1 MAEAWLPALNPLVRK
16 KSIRISLNLRVTTS
30 VFPVP
35 NCRQKEEP
43 MPDHRGM
50 TGRAK
55 ARTALVVVATL
66 AVVGVGSVMVLNA
79 SAQTAPGSTQAQ
91 VPAHTMPGMQMGSA
105 AQAAATNDVAGAG
118 PVTELDKTFL
128 VKVRQAGLWEIPA
141 GDLAQTHASSEA
153 VKRAGLHL
161 LDGHSHLDQLVREDA
176 KILGVTLP
184 DQATAEQQGWVRQL
198 TDAQGL
204 EFDKLFANLLRASHG
219 KIFAT
224 IAEVRAGS
232 QNDVIRRHA
241 TQANQTVLDHMTVLE
256 DTGLVDAKTIAD
268 VAAAVNPPA
277 K

>member
-1 MAEAWLPALNPLVRK
+1 
-16 KSIRISLNLRVTTS
+16 
-30 VFPVP
+30 
-35 NCRQKEEP
+35 

-79 SAQTAPGSTQAQ
+79 NAQTAPGSTEAR
-91 VPAHTMPGMQMGSA
+91 VPAHDMAGMRMGSA

-141 GDLAQTHASSEA
+141 GDLAQTHASSEQ

-176 KILGVTLP
+176 KMLGVPLP
-184 DQATAEQQGWVRQL
+184 DQASAGQQAWVRQL
-198 TDAQGL
+198 TAAQGL
-204 EFDKLFANLLRASHG
+204 EFDKLFANLLRESHG

-224 IAEVRAGS
+224 IAEVRAGT

>member
-1 MAEAWLPALNPLVRK
+1 
-16 KSIRISLNLRVTTS
+16 
-30 VFPVP
+30 
-35 NCRQKEEP
+35 
-43 MPDHRGM
+43 MPDHRGI
-50 TGRAK
+50 TAKTK
-55 ARTALVVVATL
+55 ARTALVAAAAL
-66 AVVGVGSVMVLNA
+66 AVLGTGSVMVLQANA
-79 SAQTAPGSTQAQ
+79 EQPAGNSAGY
-91 VPAHTMPGMQMGSA
+91 AHDGMQMGSA
-105 AQAAATNDVAGAG
+105 AEAGSGETATGVG

-176 KILGVTLP
+176 KILGVRLP

-198 TDAQGL
+198 TNAQGL

-224 IAEVRAGS
+224 IGEVRAGT
-232 QNDVIRRHA
+232 QNDLIRRHA
-241 TQANQTVLDHMTVLE
+241 KQANQTVLDHMEVLE
-256 DTGLVDAKTIAD
+256 DTGLVDPKTLEE
-268 VAAAVNPPA
+268 VATAVTPA

>member
-1 MAEAWLPALNPLVRK
+1 
-16 KSIRISLNLRVTTS
+16 
-30 VFPVP
+30 
-35 NCRQKEEP
+35 

-55 ARTALVVVATL
+55 VRTALVVVATL
-66 AVVGVGSVMVLNA
+66 TVLGVGSVMVLNA
-79 SAQTAPGSTQAQ
+79 NAQTTPGSTQAE
-91 VPAHTMPGMQMGSA
+91 VPAHNMPGMQMGSA
-105 AQAAATNDVAGAG
+105 AQAGAENIAGAG

-141 GDLAQTHASSEA
+141 GDLAQTNASSEQ

-176 KILGVTLP
+176 KMLGVALP
-184 DQATAEQQGWVRQL
+184 DKATAEQQDWVRQL
-198 TDAQGL
+198 TNAKGA
-204 EFDKLFANLLRASHG
+204 EFDKLFANVLRESHG

-224 IAEVRAGS
+224 IAEVRAGT

>member
-1 MAEAWLPALNPLVRK
+1 
-16 KSIRISLNLRVTTS
+16 
-30 VFPVP
+30 
-35 NCRQKEEP
+35 

-55 ARTALVVVATL
+55 TRTALVVVATL
-66 AVVGVGSVMVLNA
+66 AVVGVGSVLVFNA

-91 VPAHTMPGMQMGSA
+91 VPAHGPAMAGMQLGSA
-105 AQAAATNDVAGAG
+105 AQAGAGDDVAGAG

-128 VKVRQAGLWEIPA
+128 VKVRQAGLWEMPA

-161 LDGHSHLDQLVREDA
+161 LDGHAHLDQLVREDA

-198 TDAQGL
+198 TNAQGL

-224 IAEVRAGS
+224 IAEVRAGT

>member
-1 MAEAWLPALNPLVRK
+1 MRSASELAGFDFEPSSALERSRPLVR
-16 KSIRISLNLRVTTS
+16 ILFVLAAVL
-30 VFPVP
+30 
-35 NCRQKEEP
+35 
-43 MPDHRGM
+43 
-50 TGRAK
+50 
-55 ARTALVVVATL
+55 ALL
-66 AVVGVGSVMVLNA
+66 
-79 SAQTAPGSTQAQ
+79 APGSTSLAQ
-91 VPAHTMPGMQMGSA
+91 T
-105 AQAAATNDVAGAG
+105 GA
-118 PVTELDKTFL
+118 VNSVSDTDAVLLT
-128 VKVRQAGLWEIPA
+128 KVRQAGLWEIPA
-141 GDLAQTHASSEA
+141 GTLAQTHASSEQ

-176 KILGVTLP
+176 KMLGVTLP
-184 DQATAEQQGWVRQL
+184 DQASAEQQGWVRQL
-198 TDAQGL
+198 TAAQGL

-224 IAEVRAGS
+224 IAEVRAGM

>member
-1 MAEAWLPALNPLVRK
+1 
-16 KSIRISLNLRVTTS
+16 
-30 VFPVP
+30 
-35 NCRQKEEP
+35 

-50 TGRAK
+50 TSQAK
-55 ARTALVVVATL
+55 IRTALVVVATL

-79 SAQTAPGSTQAQ
+79 NAQTSPGSTQAG

-105 AQAAATNDVAGAG
+105 AQAGAENIAGAG

-141 GDLAQTHASSEA
+141 GDLAQSNASSEQ

-176 KILGVTLP
+176 KMLGVALP
-184 DQATAEQQGWVRQL
+184 DKATAEQQDWVRQL
-198 TDAQGL
+198 TNAKGA
-204 EFDKLFANLLRASHG
+204 EFDKLFANVLRASHG

-224 IAEVRAGS
+224 IAEVRAGT

-256 DTGLVDAKTIAD
+256 DTGLVDAKTIEE

>member
-1 MAEAWLPALNPLVRK
+1 
-16 KSIRISLNLRVTTS
+16 
-30 VFPVP
+30 
-35 NCRQKEEP
+35 

-91 VPAHTMPGMQMGSA
+91 VPAHGAGSMAGMQMGSA
-105 AQAAATNDVAGAG
+105 AQAGAANDVAGAG
-118 PVTELDKTFL
+118 PVTELDQTFL

-161 LDGHSHLDQLVREDA
+161 LDGHAHLDQLVREDA
-176 KILGVTLP
+176 KMLGVTLP
-184 DQATAEQQGWVRQL
+184 DQASAEQQGWVRQL

-224 IAEVRAGS
+224 IAEVRAGT

>member
-1 MAEAWLPALNPLVRK
+1 
-16 KSIRISLNLRVTTS
+16 
-30 VFPVP
+30 
-35 NCRQKEEP
+35 

-91 VPAHTMPGMQMGSA
+91 VPAHSPGMAGMQLGSA
-105 AQAAATNDVAGAG
+105 AQPGAANDVAGAG

-141 GDLAQTHASSEA
+141 GDLAQTHASSEQ

-184 DQATAEQQGWVRQL
+184 DLATPEQQGWVRQL
-198 TDAQGL
+198 TNAQGL

-224 IAEVRAGS
+224 IAEVRAGT

-256 DTGLVDAKTIAD
+256 DTGLVDATTIAD

>member
-1 MAEAWLPALNPLVRK
+1 
-16 KSIRISLNLRVTTS
+16 
-30 VFPVP
+30 
-35 NCRQKEEP
+35 

-91 VPAHTMPGMQMGSA
+91 VPAHSPDMAGMQMGSA
-105 AQAAATNDVAGAG
+105 AQAGSADNVAGAG

-141 GDLAQTHASSEA
+141 GDLAQTHASSEQ

-184 DQATAEQQGWVRQL
+184 DLATPEQQGWVRQL
-198 TDAQGL
+198 TNAQGL

-224 IAEVRAGS
+224 IAEVRAGT

>member
-1 MAEAWLPALNPLVRK
+1 
-16 KSIRISLNLRVTTS
+16 
-30 VFPVP
+30 
-35 NCRQKEEP
+35 

-79 SAQTAPGSTQAQ
+79 SAQSAPGSTQAQ
-91 VPAHTMPGMQMGSA
+91 VPAHDPGMAGMQPGPA
-105 AQAAATNDVAGAG
+105 AQAAGTNEIAGAG
-118 PVTELDKTFL
+118 PVTELDRTFL

-141 GDLAQTHASSEA
+141 GDLAQTHASSEQ

-176 KILGVTLP
+176 KMLGVTLP

-224 IAEVRAGS
+224 IAEVRAGT

>member
-1 MAEAWLPALNPLVRK
+1 
-16 KSIRISLNLRVTTS
+16 
-30 VFPVP
+30 
-35 NCRQKEEP
+35 

-66 AVVGVGSVMVLNA
+66 AVVGVGSVMVLQAN
-79 SAQTAPGSTQAQ
+79 AQTSPGSTQAQ
-91 VPAHTMPGMQMGSA
+91 VPAYGQDMAGMQMGSA
-105 AQAAATNDVAGAG
+105 GEAAATGPVTGAG

-141 GDLAQTHASSEA
+141 GSLAQTHASSEQ

-161 LDGHSHLDQLVREDA
+161 LDGHSRLDQLVREDA
-176 KILGVTLP
+176 KMLGVTLP
-184 DQATAEQQGWVRQL
+184 DQATPEQQGWVRQL
-198 TDAQGL
+198 TAAQGL
-204 EFDKLFANLLRASHG
+204 EFDKLFANLLRSSHG

-224 IAEVRAGS
+224 IAEVRAGT

-241 TQANQTVLDHMTVLE
+241 RQANQTVMDHMEVLE
-256 DTGLVDAKTIAD
+256 DTGLVDAKTID
-268 VAAAVNPPA
+268 EVAKAVNPPA

>member
-1 MAEAWLPALNPLVRK
+1 
-16 KSIRISLNLRVTTS
+16 
-30 VFPVP
+30 
-35 NCRQKEEP
+35 

-50 TGRAK
+50 TGQAK
-55 ARTALVVVATL
+55 IRTALVVVATL
-66 AVVGVGSVMVLNA
+66 AVVGVGSVMVFNA
-79 SAQTAPGSTQAQ
+79 NAQTAPGSTQAQ
-91 VPAHTMPGMQMGSA
+91 VPANGHDMAGMQMGSA
-105 AQAAATNDVAGAG
+105 AQGTAGDSVSGAG

-141 GDLAQTHASSEA
+141 GSLAQTHASSEQ

-161 LDGHSHLDQLVREDA
+161 LDGHSRLDQLVREDA
-176 KILGVTLP
+176 KMLGVTLP

-198 TDAQGL
+198 TAAQGL
-204 EFDKLFANLLRASHG
+204 EFDKIFANLLRSSHG

-224 IAEVRAGS
+224 IAEVRAGT

-241 TQANQTVLDHMTVLE
+241 KQANQTVMDHMEVLE
-256 DTGLVDAKTIAD
+256 DTGLVDAKTIEE

>member
-1 MAEAWLPALNPLVRK
+1 
-16 KSIRISLNLRVTTS
+16 
-30 VFPVP
+30 
-35 NCRQKEEP
+35 

-55 ARTALVVVATL
+55 ARTALVVIVTL

-79 SAQTAPGSTQAQ
+79 SAQTSPGSTQAQ
-91 VPAHTMPGMQMGSA
+91 VPAQDMAGMQMGSA
-105 AQAAATNDVAGAG
+105 AQAGAENIAGAG

-141 GDLAQTHASSEA
+141 GDLAQTNASSEQ

-176 KILGVTLP
+176 KMLGVTLP
-184 DQATAEQQGWVRQL
+184 DKATAEQQDWVRQL
-198 TDAQGL
+198 TNAKGA
-204 EFDKLFANLLRASHG
+204 EFDKLFANVLRASHG

-224 IAEVRAGS
+224 IAEVRAGT

-256 DTGLVDAKTIAD
+256 DTGLVDAQTIAD
-268 VAAAVNPPA
+268 VAKAVNPPA

>member
-1 MAEAWLPALNPLVRK
+1 
-16 KSIRISLNLRVTTS
+16 
-30 VFPVP
+30 
-35 NCRQKEEP
+35 

-66 AVVGVGSVMVLNA
+66 AVVGVGSVMVLQAN
-79 SAQTAPGSTQAQ
+79 AQTAPGSTQAG
-91 VPAHTMPGMQMGSA
+91 VPAPDMAGMQMGSA
-105 AQAAATNDVAGAG
+105 AQAGADSSTIAGAG

-128 VKVRQAGLWEIPA
+128 IKVRQAGLWEIPA
-141 GDLAQTHASSEA
+141 GDLAQTNASSEQ

-176 KILGVTLP
+176 KMLGVQLP
-184 DQATAEQQGWVRQL
+184 DKATAEQQDWVRQL
-198 TDAQGL
+198 TNAKGA
-204 EFDKLFANLLRASHG
+204 EFDKLFANVLRSSHG

-224 IAEVRAGS
+224 IAEVRAGT

-241 TQANQTVLDHMTVLE
+241 TQANATVLDHMTVLE
-256 DTGLVDAKTIAD
+256 DTGLVDAKTIAE
-268 VAAAVNPPA
+268 VATAVNPPA

>member
-1 MAEAWLPALNPLVRK
+1 
-16 KSIRISLNLRVTTS
+16 
-30 VFPVP
+30 
-35 NCRQKEEP
+35 

-79 SAQTAPGSTQAQ
+79 NAQTAPGSTQAQ
-91 VPAHTMPGMQMGSA
+91 VPAHNMPGMQLGSA
-105 AQAAATNDVAGAG
+105 AQAGAGDNPAGAG

-141 GDLAQTHASSEA
+141 GDLAQTNASSEQ

-176 KILGVTLP
+176 KMLGVPLP
-184 DQATAEQQGWVRQL
+184 DKATAEQQDWVRQL
-198 TDAQGL
+198 TNARGA
-204 EFDKLFANLLRASHG
+204 EFDRLFANVLRASHG

-224 IAEVRAGS
+224 IAEVRAGT

-256 DTGLVDAKTIAD
+256 DTGLVDAKTIEE
-268 VAAAVNPPA
+268 VAEAVNPPA

>member
-1 MAEAWLPALNPLVRK
+1 
-16 KSIRISLNLRVTTS
+16 
-30 VFPVP
+30 
-35 NCRQKEEP
+35 

-66 AVVGVGSVMVLNA
+66 AVVGIGSVMVLNA

-91 VPAHTMPGMQMGSA
+91 VPAHDMAGMQPGSA
-105 AQAAATNDVAGAG
+105 AQLAATNDVAGAG

-141 GDLAQTHASSEA
+141 GDLAQTHASSEQ

-224 IAEVRAGS
+224 IAEVRAGT

>member
-1 MAEAWLPALNPLVRK
+1 
-16 KSIRISLNLRVTTS
+16 
-30 VFPVP
+30 
-35 NCRQKEEP
+35 

-50 TGRAK
+50 TGRVK
-55 ARTALVVVATL
+55 ARTALVVVVTL
-66 AVVGVGSVMVLNA
+66 AVVGVGSVLVFNA

-91 VPAHTMPGMQMGSA
+91 VPAHDMAGMPPGPAG
-105 AQAAATNDVAGAG
+105 TGDNVLGAG

-141 GDLAQTHASSEA
+141 GDLAQTHASSEQ
-153 VKRAGLHL
+153 VKRAGPHL

-176 KILGVTLP
+176 KMLGVTLP
-184 DQATAEQQGWVRQL
+184 DQASAEQQGWVRQL
-198 TDAQGL
+198 TNAQGL

-224 IAEVRAGS
+224 IAEVRAGTR
-232 QNDVIRRHA
+232 NDVIRRHA

-268 VAAAVNPPA
+268 VAAAVNPPS

>member
-1 MAEAWLPALNPLVRK
+1 
-16 KSIRISLNLRVTTS
+16 
-30 VFPVP
+30 
-35 NCRQKEEP
+35 

-55 ARTALVVVATL
+55 ARTALVVVVTL
-66 AVVGVGSVMVLNA
+66 AVVGVGSVLVFNA
-79 SAQTAPGSTQAQ
+79 SAQSAPGSTQAQ
-91 VPAHTMPGMQMGSA
+91 VPAHDMAGMQMGSA
-105 AQAAATNDVAGAG
+105 AQAGTGDNVLGAG

-141 GDLAQTHASSEA
+141 GDLAQTHASSEQ

-176 KILGVTLP
+176 KMLGVTLP
-184 DQATAEQQGWVRQL
+184 DQASAEQQGWVRQL
-198 TDAQGL
+198 TNAQGL

-224 IAEVRAGS
+224 IAEVRAGT

>member
-1 MAEAWLPALNPLVRK
+1 
-16 KSIRISLNLRVTTS
+16 
-30 VFPVP
+30 
-35 NCRQKEEP
+35 

-50 TGRAK
+50 TAQVR
-55 ARTALVVVATL
+55 ARTMLVVVATL
-66 AVVGVGSVMVLNA
+66 AVVGAGSVMVLRA
-79 SAQTAPGSTQAQ
+79 SADQPAQAQTQAQ
-91 VPAHTMPGMQMGSA
+91 VPAYGHAMPGMAGRPA
-105 AQAAATNDVAGAG
+105 AEVAGNVAGAG

-141 GDLAQTHASSEA
+141 GNLAQTHASSEQ

-176 KILGVTLP
+176 RILGVTLP

-198 TDAQGL
+198 TAAQGL

-224 IAEVRAGS
+224 IAEVRAGT

-256 DTGLVDAKTIAD
+256 DTGLVDADTIAD